1 MSLAAALLVFGG
13 AVSFLMGAVTG
24 FWVHFWM
31 LRHPGELPERRR
43 MIAHKEALWSSF
55 LCFGIAGWID
65 AAPLPTAVAVAIAV
79 TVVLTGWFAMAQYII
94 LAREDAPPLLS
105 RLFGGG
111 AMAVNLVAI
120 GALLWAGV
128 AALEAH
134 L

>member
-24 FWVHFWM
+24 FWVHAWM
-31 LRHPGELPERRR
+31 LAHPGELPERRR

-55 LCFGIAGWID
+55 LCFAIAGWID
-65 AAPLPTAVAVAIAV
+65 AAPIPHPVALVAAV
-79 TVVLTGWFAMAQYII
+79 TVVLTGWFAQGQYIV
-94 LAREDAPPLLS
+94 LAQKDPPPLLG
-105 RLFGGG
+105 RLFGAG
-111 AMAVNLVAI
+111 ALAVNLVAI
-120 GALLWAGV
+120 GVLLWAGG